1 MFFDLGWR
9 GRVGGVGR
17 APPTSTS
24 PVIPPL
30 TCLQLLRLK
39 EENALSKSQLEELHQ
54 KLTQTR
60 KMLVARDLHVKE
72 LEDTE
77 NELAGRLQELEQEL
91 RQVREKDQVAQSL
104 LNVETELNQTKQ
116 EKERLAVDLEKAKK
130 V

>member
-1 MFFDLGWR
+1 
-9 GRVGGVGR
+9 
-17 APPTSTS
+17 
-24 PVIPPL
+24 
-30 TCLQLLRLK
+30 
-39 EENALSKSQLEELHQ
+39 
-54 KLTQTR
+54 
-60 KMLVARDLHVKE
+60 MLVARDLHVKE

-130 V
+130 VWFCYQLS

>member
-1 MFFDLGWR
+1 M
-9 GRVGGVGR
+9 
-17 APPTSTS
+17 
-24 PVIPPL
+24 
-30 TCLQLLRLK
+30 QLLRLK

-77 NELAGRLQELEQEL
+77 NELAGRLQELEKEL

>member
-1 MFFDLGWR
+1 
-9 GRVGGVGR
+9 
-17 APPTSTS
+17 
-24 PVIPPL
+24 
-30 TCLQLLRLK
+30 
-39 EENALSKSQLEELHQ
+39 
-54 KLTQTR
+54 
-60 KMLVARDLHVKE
+60 MLVARDLHVKE